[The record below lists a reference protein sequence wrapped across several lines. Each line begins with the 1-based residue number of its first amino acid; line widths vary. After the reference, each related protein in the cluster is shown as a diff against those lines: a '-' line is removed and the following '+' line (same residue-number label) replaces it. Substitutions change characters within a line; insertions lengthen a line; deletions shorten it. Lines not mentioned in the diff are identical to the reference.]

1 MEINMKKFMLLIAVV
16 AVFFGAFTL
25 TGCDGKKDTKNYRE
39 AYLVSAI
46 AGANYLETTQN
57 FASRACEREA
67 ESAFFASAKN
77 EKGALSFALEDSL
90 AVEDAGRPEEISG
103 DIEALNGYVNMFDGL
118 LSGNSLNAELDK
130 PSESTDG
137 EYASYAKKMVAF
149 VAGEKYVMYFNEV
162 DSKTEIE
169 IDDGEEEVEISSR
182 LVGVLVNG
190 QSVFDVSGKYET
202 EREGT
207 ETETVMEFTTRS
219 VNNPDNYVKVEQSV
233 ENDEIEYEYSI
244 YENGRLVSKT
254 KVEWEDPEFE
264 DDDDDGGLSIQFGT
278 TVGNEYSKTKY
289 HIVKDKNNLL
299 KVIYKT
305 EQTKGSFAIRQTES
319 ENIYTYLNGFE
330 EALPR

>member
-1 MEINMKKFMLLIAVV
+1 MKKFMLLIAVV

-25 TGCDGKKDTKNYRE
+25 TGCDGKNDTKSYRE

-46 AGANYLETTQN
+46 AGANYLETSRN
-57 FASRACEREA
+57 FAARACEQEA
-67 ESAFFASAKN
+67 TSAFFASAKT

-90 AVEDAGRPEEISG
+90 SVQAAGRPEEISA

-130 PSESTDG
+130 PSETTDG

-190 QSVFDVSGKYET
+190 QSVFEVSGKYET

-207 ETETVMEFTTRS
+207 ETETEMEFTTRS
-219 VNNPDNYVKVEQSV
+219 STNPDNYVKVEQSV

-244 YENGRLVSKT
+244 YENGRLVSRT
-254 KVEWEDPEFE
+254 KVEWEDPEFQ
-264 DDDDDGGLSIQFGT
+264 DDDDGGLSIQFGT

-299 KVIYKT
+299 KVIYKI
-305 EQTKGSFAIRQTES
+305 EGTKGSFEIRQTES
-319 ENIYTYLNGFE
+319 ENIYTYLNGYE

>member
-1 MEINMKKFMLLIAVV
+1 MEKNMKKFMLLIAVV

-25 TGCDGKKDTKNYRE
+25 TGCDGKNDTKSYRE

-57 FASRACEREA
+57 FASSACGREA
-67 ESAFFASAKN
+67 ESAFFASAKT

-130 PSESTDG
+130 PSESIDG

-207 ETETVMEFTTRS
+207 ETETEMEFTTRS

>member
-1 MEINMKKFMLLIAVV
+1 MKKFMLLIAVV

-25 TGCDGKKDTKNYRE
+25 TGCDGKNDTKSYRE

-57 FASRACEREA
+57 FASSACGREA
-67 ESAFFASAKN
+67 ESAFFASAKT

-130 PSESTDG
+130 PSESIDG

-207 ETETVMEFTTRS
+207 ETETEMEFTTRS